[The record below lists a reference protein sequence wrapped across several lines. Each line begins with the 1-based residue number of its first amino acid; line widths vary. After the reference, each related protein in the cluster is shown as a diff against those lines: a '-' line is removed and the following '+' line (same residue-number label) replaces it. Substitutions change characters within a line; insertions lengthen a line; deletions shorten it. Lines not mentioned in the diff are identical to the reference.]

1 MFEIIGE
8 VFAIYGFIYGI
19 CVGVVVATGVCL
31 LAIYIDHKQMV
42 EIARR
47 RTYDSMKL
55 LFSDSYWDQKLALEI
70 VLPDVL

>member
-8 VFAIYGFIYGI
+8 VFTIYGFVFGI
-19 CVGVVVATGVCL
+19 CIGAVLSTGCCL
-31 LAIYIDHKQMV
+31 LAIYLDHKQMI

-47 RTYDSMKL
+47 RTYDSMSL

-70 VLPDVL
+70 VLPEVL